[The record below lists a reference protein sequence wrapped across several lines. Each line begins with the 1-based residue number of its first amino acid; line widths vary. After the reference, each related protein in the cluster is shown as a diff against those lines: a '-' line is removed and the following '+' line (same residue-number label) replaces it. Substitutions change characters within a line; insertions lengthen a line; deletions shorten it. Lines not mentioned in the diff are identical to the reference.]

1 MGTPF
6 LHKFLKGMGKWTGD
20 AEPLTETT
28 CDWPMSLVGAQGP
41 EMLPFRVLG
50 IGEPAPRAAGI
61 FIYARRTAPGQWQAI
76 FIGETSDLQSRL
88 AFNEVAAD
96 ALLSGAT
103 DIHVLLAGKD
113 KNWRRDTCERLI
125 RINKPTLLDTSRS
138 HTANRDGRHS
148 SAGRKG
154 KAA

>member
-20 AEPLTETT
+20 AEPFTETI
-28 CDWPMSLVGAQGP
+28 CDWPVSLVGTQGP
-41 EMLPFRVLG
+41 EMLPFQILG

-61 FIYARRTAPGQWQAI
+61 FIYARRTALGQWQAI

-113 KNWRRDTCERLI
+113 KDWRRDTCERLI
-125 RINKPTLLDTSRS
+125 RINKPTLLDKSRAQTE
-138 HTANRDGRHS
+138 HRDGRRLP
-148 SAGRKG
+148 ARRKG

>member
-1 MGTPF
+1 MGQ
-6 LHKFLKGMGKWTGD
+6 WTGD
-20 AEPLTETT
+20 AAPLTETT
-28 CDWPMSLVGAQGP
+28 CDWPVSLVGAQGP

-103 DIHVLLAGKD
+103 DIHVLLVGKD
-113 KNWRRDTCERLI
+113 KGWRRDTCERLI
-125 RINKPTLLDTSRS
+125 RINTPTLLDISR
-138 HTANRDGRHS
+138 AQAGQRDGRRLP
-148 SAGRKG
+148 ARRKG